1 MSLKGVRDLAIKQL
15 TVFIQNKKGTVVSV
29 TDILSK
35 NNINLRALSIAE
47 TQDFGILRLIV
58 NDEKAA
64 EAVLT
69 ENGYLIKV
77 IDVVGV
83 KIGDEPGKLTAA
95 LDVLDKAD
103 INVEYLYAFMARTE
117 KHAYVVL
124 RVEDNAVAEK
134 VLTDAGFKMIS
145 EADINKL

>member
-1 MSLKGVRDLAIKQL
+1 MAIKQL
-15 TVFIQNKKGTVVSV
+15 TVFVQNKKGTVVSV

-35 NNINLRALSIAE
+35 NNVNLRALSIAE

-58 NDEKAA
+58 NDEVTA
-64 EAVLT
+64 ERVLADA
-69 ENGYLIKV
+69 GYLIKT

-83 KIGDEPGKLTAA
+83 KIGDQPGKLTAA

-124 RVEDNAVAEK
+124 RVEDNAAAEAA
-134 VLTDAGFKMIS
+134 LTGAGFHMIS
-145 EADINKL
+145 EADICKL

>member
-1 MSLKGVRDLAIKQL
+1 MAIKQL
-15 TVFIQNKKGTVVSV
+15 TVFVQNKKGSVAAV

-47 TQDFGILRLIV
+47 TQDLGILRLIV

-64 EAVLT
+64 ETVLK

-83 KIGDEPGKLTAA
+83 KIGDAPGKLTAA

-124 RVEDNAVAEK
+124 RVEDNAVAEAA
-134 VLTDAGFKMIS
+134 LTNAGFKMIS

>member
-1 MSLKGVRDLAIKQL
+1 MAIKQL
-15 TVFIQNKKGTVVSV
+15 TVFVQNKKGTVVSV

-47 TQDFGILRLIV
+47 TQDFGILRMIV
-58 NDEKAA
+58 NDESAA
-64 EAVLT
+64 EKVLS
-69 ENGYLIKV
+69 ENGYLIKT

-95 LDVLDKAD
+95 LDVLDKNN

-124 RVEDNAVAEK
+124 RVENNEIAEK
-134 VLTDAGFKMIS
+134 ALTDAGFKMIT
-145 EADINKL
+145 ENDIKTRL

>member
-1 MSLKGVRDLAIKQL
+1 MAIKQL

-29 TDILSK
+29 TEILAK

-58 NDEKAA
+58 NDEAAA
-64 EAVLT
+64 EKVLK

-95 LDVLDKAD
+95 LDVLDKAN

-124 RVEDNAVAEK
+124 RVEDNAEAES
-134 VLTDAGFKMIS
+134 VLISASFKMIS

>member
-1 MSLKGVRDLAIKQL
+1 MAIKQL
-15 TVFIQNKKGTVVSV
+15 TVFVQNKKGTVVSV

-35 NNINLRALSIAE
+35 SNVNLRALSIAE

-58 NDEKAA
+58 NDEKTA
-64 EAVLT
+64 EKVLT

-83 KIGDEPGKLTAA
+83 KISDEPGKLTEA

-124 RVEDNAVAEK
+124 RVEDNTVAEAA
-134 VLTDAGFKMIS
+134 LTGAGFKMIT

>member
-1 MSLKGVRDLAIKQL
+1 MAIKQL
-15 TVFIQNKKGTVVSV
+15 TVFVQNKKGSVVSV
-29 TDILSK
+29 TDILSE

-47 TQDFGILRLIV
+47 TEDFGILRMIV
-58 NDEKAA
+58 NDEEKA

-69 ENGYLIKV
+69 EKGYLIKV

-83 KIGDEPGKLTAA
+83 KIGDEPGRLSAA
-95 LDVLDKAD
+95 LRVLDGAD

-124 RVEDNAVAEK
+124 RVEDNAAAEAA
-134 VLTDAGFKMIS
+134 LLAAGFRIIS
-145 EADINKL
+145 DSDINKL